1 MIINSRILFCPPLS
15 APHAPQFHHGRVPN
29 DKRNLHVRK
38 MHFVSKPAHRDSF
51 NQVVLRLQS
60 RDPSPTLENAYSV
73 LWFGPQKHLGANA
86 LSFQSCA
93 KNQCGLHSVA
103 LQGTQ
108 RSGGTNAILARDMSL
123 VCLAVMLRYFLSA
136 NAPLRPPI
144 WSAHPS
150 SLAQCRIGAAG
161 REASTFV
168 DEMLRQPMANN
179 PMPPLKHDSP
189 RKKEKL
195 IGGKPTS
202 RAYIPLFG
210 THEFRSLVR
219 STQATTQAGD
229 AGLPFQVSFGP
240 EAEPGA
246 TTRCDD
252 VVSCSENSW

>member
-1 MIINSRILFCPPLS
+1 MAGCPTTSEICMSEKCILCPSPHTAIRSTKLS
-15 APHAPQFHHGRVPN
+15 SGCKAGT
-29 DKRNLHVRK
+29 
-38 MHFVSKPAHRDSF
+38 
-51 NQVVLRLQS
+51 
-60 RDPSPTLENAYSV
+60 PSPTLENAYSV

-93 KNQCGLHSVA
+93 KNQCGLHSVP

-108 RSGGTNAILARDMSL
+108 RSGGTNAILASDMSL

-144 WSAHPS
+144 WSARPS
-150 SLAQCRIGAAG
+150 SLPQCRIGAAG

-179 PMPPLKHDSP
+179 PMPPLEHDSP
-189 RKKEKL
+189 RRKEKL
-195 IGGKPTS
+195 IG
-202 RAYIPLFG
+202 
-210 THEFRSLVR
+210 
-219 STQATTQAGD
+219 ATTQAGD
-229 AGLPFQVSFGP
+229 AGLPFQVSFGS

-246 TTRCDD
+246 TIRCDD